1 QQSRRRLAAVT
12 FLSNISLDGSHRDTK
27 LGSLRTQE
35 VGKDQSCVE
44 ETAHNKENSGNERRQ
59 SCFSIVDESST
70 TLADRECISSETR
83 RFSSK
88 RSRHVNGT
96 EDDIGSVNKTR
107 PRTSSWHAKVS
118 SDLSSHAHNKP
129 LQVCFFKSQKE
140 HQIRDERI
148 IFVTGKKTP
157 IAVFSSVPYSRSDGR
172 PDHVGRRRHV
182 SGSRQFSVIAN
193 GTDPYDLLSLLGY
206 ERPMDG
212 QEISFSDLLLPT
224 TQRQCTQRR
233 CKITFPHSV
242 HDTVE
247 HHHHS
252 LATRCISYEM
262 GVASPKSTFHHL
274 HHQMTAPSTPNET
287 ESKDSCEKLQH
298 FSCLSQVYHPNLL
311 DDPELIAGKHSTL
324 LSFPSYVISLIDY
337 VKPSDLKKELN
348 EKFRERFPNTQLT
361 LSKLRSIKREMCKIA
376 KNEAYIYFEKLIL
389 KKLINKQNRK
399 LCAGACLLLSAKLN
413 DVKGS
418 ELKLLIEKIENVFR
432 VNRKDLHSIEFGVLV
447 ALEFSL
453 HLPIWEVLPHYQRLM
468 YET

>member
-44 ETAHNKENSGNERRQ
+44 ETAHNKENSVFHQKRDAFHLRGAVM
-59 SCFSIVDESST
+59 SMAPKTISV
-70 TLADRECISSETR
+70 RELITSHFDYCYP
-83 RFSSK
+83 
-88 RSRHVNGT
+88 
-96 EDDIGSVNKTR
+96 GSVNKTR
-107 PRTSSWHAKVS
+107 PRTSSWHAK
-118 SDLSSHAHNKP
+118 
-129 LQVCFFKSQKE
+129 KE